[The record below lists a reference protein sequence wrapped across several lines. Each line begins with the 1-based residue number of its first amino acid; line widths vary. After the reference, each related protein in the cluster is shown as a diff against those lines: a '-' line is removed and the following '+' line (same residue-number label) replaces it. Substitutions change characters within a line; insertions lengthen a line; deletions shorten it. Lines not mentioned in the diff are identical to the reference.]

1 MEAAVWIIG
10 GIGCI
15 AALFALDRLLL
26 WMEARGWIYW
36 RKVKSKSSGGFLLGP
51 DVFDP
56 GTRHLEEAREEHVM
70 EDEEDGDDDSKRKNS
85 DRLT

>member
-1 MEAAVWIIG
+1 MPEIAFWIIG
-10 GIGCI
+10 CAIV
-15 AALFALDRLLL
+15 LLALDRLLL

-36 RKVKSKSSGGFLLGP
+36 RKVKSKGTSGGYLLGG

-56 GTRHLEEAREEHVM
+56 GTRHLEEVREERAV
-70 EDEEDGDDDSKRKNS
+70 EEEEDGDDDARRKKS